1 MYRTLTTS
9 EAADELQRDE
19 NAAWSYNGARAL
31 VEYLEECESDI
42 APIEF
47 DRVAIRCD
55 YSEYSSALSAAEYY
69 DFEAEPG
76 DDDDTTEAAALE
88 YLQDM
93 TTVITFKGGIII
105 QDY

>member
-1 MYRTLTTS
+1 MYITLTTS

-31 VEYLEECESDI
+31 VEYLEECESDNS
-42 APIEF
+42 PIEF

-55 YSEYSSALSAAEYY
+55 YSEFATAREAAEQY
-69 DFEAEPG
+69 DFTAEPG

-88 YLQDM
+88 YLLDM
-93 TTVITFKGGIII
+93 GTVITFEGGIII